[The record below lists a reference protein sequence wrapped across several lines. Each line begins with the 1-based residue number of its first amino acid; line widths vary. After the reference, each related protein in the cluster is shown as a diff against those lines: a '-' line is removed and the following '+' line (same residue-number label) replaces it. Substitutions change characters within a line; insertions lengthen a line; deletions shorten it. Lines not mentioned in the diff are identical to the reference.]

1 MTKQENK
8 IIVRNFLSLSVVQ
21 GINAL
26 LQLLVVPFVILKI
39 GIENF
44 GIIAVAQVLLFF
56 LSTVAEY
63 GFQQTGSRW
72 VSLHRENKDKLSAL
86 FFQSIYLKIIL
97 SAAGFLLL
105 YIVSFLL
112 PFVKENLLLY
122 ALAFVFVPGQAL
134 LPTWFF
140 QGFEKLHASAICL
153 LISKIIFVLLVFL
166 IIRNPGHAVL
176 FLFFLGLGNLITAI
190 AASVYIIKKYQLKP
204 QAFSVNE
211 FSALIKEG
219 APVVAGNL
227 TMNLMQYG
235 NLFILRLYSNDVVAG
250 YFSVAERIYFAMKQ
264 VVSAFSQTIYPAVCR
279 LKAEEYK
286 GYFKKTF
293 VPFFS
298 LVLLACAITAIA
310 APAIIHFFVSTP
322 NKESVWA
329 LRIFCCIVPI
339 VCLNIPGTLTL
350 LAQQERKKYFQIFA
364 AGLVINM
371 VFNFLLVPA
380 YFSTGTLIAVSVTE
394 LFITAMVSLVL
405 YRITKLSS

>member
-1 MTKQENK
+1 MTTPDHK
-8 IIVRNFLSLSVVQ
+8 IIVRNFFSLSVVQ

-26 LQLLVVPFVILKI
+26 LQLIVVPFVILKI
-39 GIENF
+39 GIDNF
-44 GIIAVAQVLLFF
+44 GIVAVAQVLLFF

-63 GFQQTGSRW
+63 GFQQSGSRW
-72 VSLHRENKDKLSAL
+72 VSLHRENKDRLATL
-86 FFQSIYLKIIL
+86 FFQSIYLKLIL
-97 SAAGFLLL
+97 SAAGFILLFL
-105 YIVSFLL
+105 VSFLL
-112 PFVKENLLLY
+112 PFVKENFLLY

-134 LPTWFF
+134 LPVWFF
-140 QGFEKLHASAICL
+140 QGLEKLHASAICL
-153 LISKIIFVLLVFL
+153 LVSKIIFVLLVFL
-166 IIRNPGHAVL
+166 FIRQPGHAVL

-219 APVVAGNL
+219 APVMAGNL

-235 NLFILRLYSNDVVAG
+235 NLFILRFYSNDVVAG

-264 VVSAFSQTIYPAVCR
+264 VVAAFSQTIYPAVCR
-279 LKAEEYK
+279 LKVEEYK
-286 GYFKKTF
+286 RYYKKTF
-293 VPFFS
+293 VPFFV

-310 APAIIHFFVSTP
+310 APAIIHFFVSEP
-322 NKESVWA
+322 KVESVLA

-350 LAQQERKKYFQIFA
+350 LAQQERRKYFQIFA

-371 VFNFLLVPA
+371 LVNFLLVPA

-394 LFITAMVSLVL
+394 LFITAMVSLAL
-405 YRITKLSS
+405 NRIIKVSS